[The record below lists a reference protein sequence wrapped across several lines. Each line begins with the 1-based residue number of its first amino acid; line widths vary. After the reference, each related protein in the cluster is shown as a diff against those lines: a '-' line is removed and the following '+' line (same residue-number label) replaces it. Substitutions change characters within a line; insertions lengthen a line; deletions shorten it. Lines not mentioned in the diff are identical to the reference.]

1 MWKIKHIFDG
11 DYGCEEVNGPRMV
24 SVTIINEK
32 NEEKIESVPEIWLTK
47 SALDKGSVWPD
58 YSDFSIKTEG
68 LILKKAKQE
77 DWKDMYNNLWHYEES
92 AKYMLWDVTSSEAE
106 AIERAI
112 KSVAFQK
119 VTKYAFFIYEKE
131 SNMAIGFAGMKEIEP
146 GVYED
151 TGIAIGPSFTQKGYG
166 TQVLNALVEEAKR
179 CGAHKFVVSCR
190 KQNIASHNL
199 QVKCGFNFVKEE
211 TRIDPRT
218 DESYVLEFNE
228 KQLN

>member
-11 DYGCEEVNGPRMV
+11 DYGCEEVNEPRMV

-32 NEEKIESVPEIWLTK
+32 NEEKIENVPEIWLTK
-47 SALDKGSVWPD
+47 NALDVGSVWPD

-68 LILKKAKQE
+68 LILKKAKPE
-77 DWKDMYNNLWHYEES
+77 DWKDIYNNLWHYEES

-131 SNMAIGFAGMKEIEP
+131 SNMAIGFAGEM
-146 GVYED
+146 
-151 TGIAIGPSFTQKGYG
+151 
-166 TQVLNALVEEAKR
+166 
-179 CGAHKFVVSCR
+179 
-190 KQNIASHNL
+190 
-199 QVKCGFNFVKEE
+199 
-211 TRIDPRT
+211 RIQ
-218 DESYVLEFNE
+218 FC
-228 KQLN
+228 